1 MKAVFRTL
9 AVSAAL
15 IMSAPSFAADHGTKE
30 EATAMVKKATA
41 FLKAN
46 GKDKTLAEISNNK
59 GQFVDRDLYISVYD
73 LNGMVLAH
81 GTNAKLIGK
90 DVSALKDADGK
101 EFIKDIVGKAKAAGK
116 LFAYLAEVRD
126 REGFDRERLERM
138 VVIGANRVLLPL
150 GGPEGHKGYGLSVM
164 VEILSALLPG
174 LGFGVEPTGRHNDGC
189 FLAVFNTAAF
199 RDLATFK
206 REVAEFAGQDA
217 SVKSLEHMVI
227 EHQHEER
234 RDPDRRGDRAERCHM
249 RLVGAFSLSLVGR
262 G

>member
-73 LNGMVLAH
+73 LNGTVLAH

-101 EFIKDIVGKAKAAGK
+101 EFIKDIVGKSKAAGK
-116 LFAYLAEVRD
+116 GTSDYKWPNPVSKEIQAKTVYFEKAD
-126 REGFDRERLERM
+126 DM
-138 VVIGANRVLLPL
+138 VFSS
-150 GGPEGHKGYGLSVM
+150 GYY
-164 VEILSALLPG
+164 
-174 LGFGVEPTGRHNDGC
+174 
-189 FLAVFNTAAF
+189 
-199 RDLATFK
+199 K
-206 REVAEFAGQDA
+206 
-217 SVKSLEHMVI
+217 
-227 EHQHEER
+227 
-234 RDPDRRGDRAERCHM
+234 
-249 RLVGAFSLSLVGR
+249 
-262 G
+262 

>member
-46 GKDKTLAEISNNK
+46 GKDKTLAEVSNNK

-73 LNGMVLAH
+73 MNGTVLAH

-101 EFIKDIVGKAKAAGK
+101 EFIKDIVGKAKSAGK
-116 LFAYLAEVRD
+116 GTSDYKWPNPVTKEIQAKTVYFEKAD
-126 REGFDRERLERM
+126 DM
-138 VVIGANRVLLPL
+138 VFSS
-150 GGPEGHKGYGLSVM
+150 GYY
-164 VEILSALLPG
+164 
-174 LGFGVEPTGRHNDGC
+174 
-189 FLAVFNTAAF
+189 
-199 RDLATFK
+199 K
-206 REVAEFAGQDA
+206 
-217 SVKSLEHMVI
+217 
-227 EHQHEER
+227 
-234 RDPDRRGDRAERCHM
+234 
-249 RLVGAFSLSLVGR
+249 
-262 G
+262 